1 MHLKQ
6 PLLFVLL
13 FICLNANSQEK
24 YIEVTVS
31 DTVWVKPNQFVYTIS
46 VNPDALEESQD
57 TTNGNFLYYRKKQ
70 RQLGKKQDAILD
82 SVKLVLTKK
91 GFFILPVSIR
101 YAFTTDRSIEFN
113 TVAVL
118 TSSVDS
124 VKALFNFVRD
134 NPVLTGDVGAVF
146 STRADEYKAQLLKKL
161 ISKAQA
167 KAAEIA
173 KLSGIKAGNIISVK
187 ESPADDVNGRWT
199 AYPPLSALSG
209 GYRFQLMESV
219 MPRRFYEFSE
229 NNMQV
234 SDLYQLQNTITV
246 RFAVQ

>member
-6 PLLFVLL
+6 PFLFVLL

-70 RQLGKKQDAILD
+70 HQLGKKQDAILD

-101 YAFTTDRSIEFN
+101 YAYSTDKSIVLN
-113 TVAVL
+113 AVDVL

-187 ESPADDVNGRWT
+187 ESPADYVNGRWT

-209 GYRFQLMESV
+209 RQRFQLEETV
-219 MPRRFYEFSE
+219 APRRYYDFSE
-229 NNMQV
+229 DNMQLT
-234 SDLYQLQNTITV
+234 DLYQLQNTITV